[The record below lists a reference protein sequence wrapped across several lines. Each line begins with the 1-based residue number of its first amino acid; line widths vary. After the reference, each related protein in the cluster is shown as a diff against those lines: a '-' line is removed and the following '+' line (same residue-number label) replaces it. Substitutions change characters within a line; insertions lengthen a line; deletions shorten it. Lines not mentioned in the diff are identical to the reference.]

1 MSKLAF
7 MAFYSAEK
15 MRFFL
20 FFLRSSVDQTRPE
33 SWKVNPHLRSRHIP
47 PAYLTPV
54 LDPVHSRTDCC
65 WLDMRESLRTVSRS
79 RPEDKNRIEGTTRF
93 TWKTPGWRKGG
104 VHSHLRPANK
114 HRQKGTG
121 WDGMGRDATARPR

>member
-15 MRFFL
+15 LRFFYFY

-33 SWKVNPHLRSRHIP
+33 SWKVHPHLRSRHVP

-54 LDPVHSRTDCC
+54 LDPV
-65 WLDMRESLRTVSRS
+65 LTV
-79 RPEDKNRIEGTTRF
+79 
-93 TWKTPGWRKGG
+93 
-104 VHSHLRPANK
+104 
-114 HRQKGTG
+114 TG
-121 WDGMGRDATARPR
+121 WI